1 METALWGLGLV
12 VVALAVGGVKS
23 GRLAAC
29 PRSPNCV
36 CSQDERQSH
45 AVAPLRYE
53 DDFES
58 AMARLIEVIRSM
70 HRTAIV
76 RREGPYLHAT
86 FTTRIFRWV
95 DDVEFLFDDAAKLLH
110 VRSAS
115 REGWSDLGVNR
126 RRVEEIRERFETDR

>member
-1 METALWGLGLV
+1 MEPMLWGLGIA
-12 VVALAVGGVKS
+12 VAGLALGGVTN

-36 CSQDERQSH
+36 CSQDTSLSH

-58 AMARLIEVIRSM
+58 AMNRLIAVIRSM
-70 HRTAIV
+70 RGTAIV
-76 RREGPYLHAT
+76 KHDGPYLHAT
-86 FTTRIFRWV
+86 FTTRMFRFI
-95 DDVEFLFDDAAKLLH
+95 DDVEFLFDDQEKLLH

-115 REGWSDLGVNR
+115 RVGWSDLGKNR

>member
-1 METALWGLGLV
+1 METALWGLGLF
-12 VVALAVGGVKS
+12 VVALALGGVKD
-23 GRLAAC
+23 GRLAQC

-58 AMARLIEVIRSM
+58 AMARLVAVIRSM

-76 RREGPYLHAT
+76 RREGAYLHAT
-86 FTTRIFRWV
+86 FKTRFLRFV

-115 REGWSDLGVNR
+115 RVGWSDLGKNR